1 MPRQHRIRAVHR
13 VAAFAALVVLATLSL
28 VVGTRAHWPW
38 WDVAISLS
46 IAAAKTLLVLWFF
59 MDMAEQPFHARL
71 AVSVAVLLVM
81 LLVGLT
87 AADVATRFTIPP
99 APRPPLTDAF
109 YRR

>member
-1 MPRQHRIRAVHR
+1 MPRRRNRAVHR

-28 VVGTRAHWPW
+28 FVGTRAHWPW

-46 IAAAKTLLVLWFF
+46 IAAAKTVLVLWFF
-59 MDMAEQPFHARL
+59 MDLAEQQFRARL
-71 AVSVAVLLVM
+71 AISVAVLLVM

-87 AADVATRFTIPP
+87 AADVATRFNFPP

-109 YRR
+109 YRQ